1 MSTETFERVAHDFSV
16 SITEAH
22 ENFPG
27 DLVLEQWMVADH
39 EPPDAAALN
48 RIYIAPGQTPR
59 VVKAML
65 DALRRTAPPQVH
77 ATAVQW
83 LQEALDER
91 KADGRAGWLLTPD
104 AVHRMAEML
113 RRRRGAS
120 ADADNAEAQAPKPQQ
135 QRRSK
140 KARR

>member
-1 MSTETFERVAHDFSV
+1 MSAETFEQVAHDFSV
-16 SITEAH
+16 SIAAAREDL
-22 ENFPG
+22 PR
-27 DLVLEQWMVADH
+27 DLVLEQWMVADD

-48 RIYIAPGQTPR
+48 RIYVAPGQTPR

-65 DALRRTAPPQVH
+65 DALRKIAPPQVH

-91 KADGRAGWLLTPD
+91 KADGRAWRVVTPD
-104 AVHRMAEML
+104 AVHRMAEIL
-113 RRRRGAS
+113 RRRHDVS
-120 ADADNAEAQAPKPQQ
+120 ADADNAEAQAPKPQH